1 MQGSYKV
8 AFSANGIDET
18 NTVSVEAVAEG
29 ALLYARN
36 PVSEKQIARANI
48 GLEYLND
55 HDTNGDRF
63 PGDRVQPGIGWVY
76 VQVRTSDRS
85 GSHFSCSLLQGGEV
99 GKFHVEFLK
108 TVYNPMDNP
117 RRENRVISTNVYAT
131 TPDFEQGWIK
141 SDHDIT
147 WPCPVTYPL
156 NGVRHAIQYLGKAE
170 ASIPHERLFPR
181 GSSKEK
187 VQARFLCSI
196 RPKSQLLRLEFFLEV
211 EGAENS
217 TYRLEETF
225 VPGTLWSDESE
236 ARSQTFGFKPSPHM
250 NLYHPRSKPGRKGRK
265 ENRGTRNH
273 ETRAK
278 PTNARRKSIW
288 DDQDALPIKKTRKTT
303 LPEPP
308 ARFSRSL
315 PKYPQKSPGSQA
327 NAELSGS
334 VQVGSV
340 EAQRQISLRKP
351 MSIASIVEGI
361 MMHKT

>member
-1 MQGSYKV
+1 MALMKLTQ
-8 AFSANGIDET
+8 F
-18 NTVSVEAVAEG
+18 SVEAVAEG

-63 PGDRVQPGIGWVY
+63 PGDRVEPGIGWVY

-99 GKFHVEFLK
+99 KKFHVEFLK

-170 ASIPHERLFPR
+170 AFIPHERLFPR
-181 GSSKEK
+181 DSSKEK

-196 RPKSQLLRLEFFLEV
+196 RPKSQLLRLEFFLA
-211 EGAENS
+211 EGAKNS

-225 VPGTLWSDESE
+225 VPGALWSDESE
-236 ARSQTFGFKPSPHM
+236 ARSQSFGFRPSPHM
-250 NLYHPRSKPGRKGRK
+250 SLWAPGSKPGRKGNPR
-265 ENRGTRNH
+265 
-273 ETRAK
+273 
-278 PTNARRKSIW
+278 PPRRSIW
-288 DDQDALPIKKTRKTT
+288 DDPNDVLPFNRKR
-303 LPEPP
+303 P
-308 ARFSRSL
+308 ADL
-315 PKYPQKSPGSQA
+315 PKKPAKVRRPLLRYSRKSVDSPVS
-327 NAELSGS
+327 AELRRT
-334 VQVGSV
+334 Q
-340 EAQRQISLRKP
+340 

-361 MMHKT
+361 MLHKTQLRKLKLTLNRRASLAAININTTTHF

>member
-1 MQGSYKV
+1 MALMNLTQS
-8 AFSANGIDET
+8 
-18 NTVSVEAVAEG
+18 SVEAVAEG

-63 PGDRVQPGIGWVY
+63 PGDRVEPGIGWVY

-99 GKFHVEFLK
+99 EDFHVEFLK
-108 TVYNPMDNP
+108 TVYSPMSNP

-131 TPDFEQGWIK
+131 TPDFKQDWIEV
-141 SDHDIT
+141 DHDIT

-156 NGVRHAIQYLGKAE
+156 GGVRHAIQYLGKAE
-170 ASIPHERLFPR
+170 ASIPHERLFPT

-196 RPKSQLLRLEFFLEV
+196 RPKSQLLHLEFFLKE

-217 TYRLEETF
+217 RYRLKETF
-225 VPGTLWSDESE
+225 VPGALWSDESE
-236 ARSQTFGFKPSPHM
+236 ARSQSFGFKPSPHM
-250 NLYHPRSKPGRKGRK
+250 NLYHPGSKPGRKGRK
-265 ENRGTRNH
+265 RNRGTRSH
-273 ETRAK
+273 KESAK
-278 PTNARRKSIW
+278 PTKARRQSIW
-288 DDQDALPIKKTRKTT
+288 DDADALPNKRTRKTI
-303 LPEPP
+303 LPQPP
-308 ARFSRSL
+308 ARLCRSL
-315 PKYPQKSPGSQA
+315 PRYSQESPGSQV

-334 VQVGSV
+334 VQVRSM
-340 EAQRQISLRKP
+340 EAQRQVSLHKP
-351 MSIASIVEGI
+351 MSIASIVEGK